1 MDYKSY
7 YLSQPDSNYY
17 SGSGVQRGYGI
28 GGVFKRF
35 FKWFLPIVKS
45 HGMPIVKDFA
55 KTSGKELLRGVTQ
68 VASDSLAG
76 NNFKESSKRAA
87 EDMIGNIS
95 NKIKTGQLGTGYKR
109 KRKVSSNYKK
119 TKKRKINKRK
129 AVDIFS

>member
-7 YLSQPDSNYY
+7 YLSQPDLNYF

-35 FKWFLPIVKS
+35 FKWFLPVIKS
-45 HGMPIVKDFA
+45 NGLPIVKDFA

-68 VASDSLAG
+68 VAEDSLAG

-95 NKIKTGQLGTGYKR
+95 KKIRTGQLGTGYKR
-109 KRKVSSNYKK
+109 KRKFVPKNKK
-119 TKKRKINKRK
+119 AKKRKINKRK
-129 AVDIFS
+129 VVDIFS